1 MSRSILASLALAA
14 CSQGALAQPLRL
26 PVESSEQGT
35 LYVAPNLAP
44 TETSARTNGAT
55 IGTQRPDGSGAYGGI
70 DTSTPRPTYSLGA
83 STGGSTSFSAGAHSD
98 GKSNAGIK
106 AGVTIKY

>member
-35 LYVAPNLAP
+35 LYVAPNLTP

>member
-1 MSRSILASLALAA
+1 MSKSILASLALAA
-14 CSQGALAQPLRL
+14 CCAGALAQPLKL
-26 PVESSEQGT
+26 PVESSDQGT
-35 LYVAPNLAP
+35 LYVAPNVSP

-55 IGTQRPDGSGAYGGI
+55 ICTQRLDGSGAYGGV
-70 DTSTPRPTYSLGA
+70 DTSGSRPNYSLGA
-83 STGGSTSFSAGAHSD
+83 STGGNTSFSAGAHSD